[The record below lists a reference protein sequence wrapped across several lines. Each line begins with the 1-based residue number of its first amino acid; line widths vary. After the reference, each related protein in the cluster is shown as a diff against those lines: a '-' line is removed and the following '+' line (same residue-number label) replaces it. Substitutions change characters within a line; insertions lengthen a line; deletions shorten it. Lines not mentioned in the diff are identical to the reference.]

1 MGFSGTTT
9 IVAIGSAT
17 GTDALGPVTI
27 TSNAPATFPV
37 GTTTVTWTA
46 TDAYN
51 NFSTTTQLVKV
62 EDTTA
67 PTFDLNQLVSTI
79 WPVNKRMVDAATIAN
94 VSDLVDANPR
104 VELTV
109 SSNQSISSSDW
120 SVAGNTVSVKADRS
134 GKDGERVYTVTATVT
149 DSSGNSSS
157 QSVEAIVPHDQG
169 QNKGDK
175 KK

>member
-1 MGFSGTTT
+1 MGFSGTT
-9 IVAIGSAT
+9 
-17 GTDALGPVTI
+17 
-27 TSNAPATFPV
+27 
-37 GTTTVTWTA
+37 
-46 TDAYN
+46 
-51 NFSTTTQLVKV
+51 
-62 EDTTA
+62 
-67 PTFDLNQLVSTI
+67 
-79 WPVNKRMVDAATIAN
+79 TIAN
-94 VSDLVDANPR
+94 VSDLVDANPS